1 MPKVQDWWWRRSA
14 TLGCLEPRFV
24 VPAGLSSSGPYPA
37 TWVHHSTDDFGA
49 CRTTRLEVK
58 DDGRWL
64 APVLTP
70 DEAAALTAR
79 AERAERER
87 DEARHWAEDAAA
99 AENDNAADLRAAR
112 ATLEA
117 VRAYV
122 DQLERIGW
130 RDLTEQSPD
139 IAHGM
144 NCAGAQLRIILGGS
158 RE

>member
-1 MPKVQDWWWRRSA
+1 MSGGRAPTAGGPWWRDDGDPTQPVRVTSD
-14 TLGCLEPRFV
+14 LHWRHDYERHVRPV
-24 VPAGLSSSGPYPA
+24 
-37 TWVHHSTDDFGA
+37 TDDGH
-49 CRTTRLEVK
+49 
-58 DDGRWL
+58 WI
-64 APVLTP
+64 APVLTA
-70 DEAAALTAR
+70 EQASALTAR

-112 ATLEA
+112 TTLKA

-158 RE
+158 HE

>member
-1 MPKVQDWWWRRSA
+1 MPTGPGWWWRRDYAIPVKVTFAPSGIA
-14 TLGCLEPRFV
+14 P
-24 VPAGLSSSGPYPA
+24 GLWWQRPDARGPSH
-37 TWVHHSTDDFGA
+37 VTDDGH
-49 CRTTRLEVK
+49 
-58 DDGRWL
+58 WL

-70 DEAAALTAR
+70 SEATALTER

-112 ATLEA
+112 AMLEA

-139 IAHGM
+139 IAYGM

>member
-1 MPKVQDWWWRRSA
+1 MWPGWWWREEYGDTFAVNVREFGGHFGPRLLA
-14 TLGCLEPRFV
+14 VVDGVGIPVVADGC
-24 VPAGLSSSGPYPA
+24 
-37 TWVHHSTDDFGA
+37 
-49 CRTTRLEVK
+49 
-58 DDGRWL
+58 WL
-64 APVLTP
+64 APCLTP
-70 DEAAALTAR
+70 AEAAALTAR